1 MPFWAWTKCFAQSAS
16 DGTSDTSDGGQNA
29 RNSHGDTSDGG
40 GKKEPDGATPPFAPK
55 IPGAW
60 EQSDDEDGDETA
72 VVVRSDEDKNNGH
85 LVEDNVSQNEEART
99 EMRKIEQERQSPNHS
114 SERKAGGDVE
124 HGEVLYDYNTE
135 IREQE
140 QNEQATVHDPH
151 SAQDAKGE
159 QEQASHD
166 TRNDYDDGKSLETLG
181 EKAECIPIH
190 ASIGDV
196 RLGHIGGDTPVRAES
211 AQPTVETEA
220 AGSDDQTS
228 SHAAD
233 TVVSTGSLGGHQ
245 TQALIASDHKETLQ
259 SSADQTGCEP
269 EINSA
274 HNSAATDGPQSKE
287 SYPCA
292 SLYQKCASTKE
303 DGKIEAVVEEH
314 SQTGSTIEP
323 RPDAQQYAS
332 ANNEGVTSLKPSSPV
347 AHEEEDTFTSES
359 SEQRSANVEHA
370 VCAKPSV
377 PTGPTAL
384 QSIESSPSPVAVSI
398 KSEPTEDDG
407 LAATSFQ
414 SPVVFDPVGT
424 ITLHDGNELVED
436 GNAIMLRVVDF
447 PQLEPEEEN
456 EKGRPSTS
464 ANHFTAARLP
474 SKDTY
479 YDSRSIV
486 ELLKFAYTKAD
497 TSMTKSKLSAYANFS
512 AKRDVLGN
520 APSKKPAYITVRG
533 RNYFLCYAGK
543 IALWGDKVQTHKHR
557 SDLWTGQ
564 NEVRKSNLSPLMLIG
579 NVAVPAKGCG
589 KPFTNLPRE
598 LFEEFDIQPAK
609 SKGLKLNIN
618 AIGRR
623 HPVSA
628 ATQTSGADEDGDE
641 DDDAAESSSPLP
653 KRKSEAAKTPKKKI
667 ASTNHDTDG
676 FQTAHTRKG
685 TGTPDYD
692 SAADE
697 MGGQPARKKQRK
709 HS

>member
-1 MPFWAWTKCFAQSAS
+1 M
-16 DGTSDTSDGGQNA
+16 
-29 RNSHGDTSDGG
+29 
-40 GKKEPDGATPPFAPK
+40 
-55 IPGAW
+55 
-60 EQSDDEDGDETA
+60 
-72 VVVRSDEDKNNGH
+72 
-85 LVEDNVSQNEEART
+85 
-99 EMRKIEQERQSPNHS
+99 
-114 SERKAGGDVE
+114 
-124 HGEVLYDYNTE
+124 
-135 IREQE
+135 
-140 QNEQATVHDPH
+140 
-151 SAQDAKGE
+151 
-159 QEQASHD
+159 
-166 TRNDYDDGKSLETLG
+166 
-181 EKAECIPIH
+181 
-190 ASIGDV
+190 
-196 RLGHIGGDTPVRAES
+196 
-211 AQPTVETEA
+211 
-220 AGSDDQTS
+220 
-228 SHAAD
+228 
-233 TVVSTGSLGGHQ
+233 
-245 TQALIASDHKETLQ
+245 
-259 SSADQTGCEP
+259 
-269 EINSA
+269 
-274 HNSAATDGPQSKE
+274 
-287 SYPCA
+287 
-292 SLYQKCASTKE
+292 
-303 DGKIEAVVEEH
+303 EEH

-332 ANNEGVTSLKPSSPV
+332 TNNEGVTSLKPSSSV
-347 AHEEEDTFTSES
+347 APEEDGNFTSES
-359 SEQRSANVEHA
+359 SEHRSANVEYA
-370 VCAKPSV
+370 VCAKSGV

-384 QSIESSPSPVAVSI
+384 QSIESSPSPVATSI

-520 APSKKPAYITVRG
+520 APSKKPAYITMRG

-543 IALWGDKVQTHKHR
+543 VALWGDKVQTHKHR

-598 LFEEFDIQPAK
+598 LFEEFDIQPARSK
-609 SKGLKLNIN
+609 SLKLNIN

-623 HPVSA
+623 DPVSA
-628 ATQTSGADEDGDE
+628 ATQTSGADEEGDE

-653 KRKSEAAKTPKKKI
+653 KRKSKAAKTPKKKI
-667 ASTNHDTDG
+667 ASTNYDTDG
-676 FQTAHTRKG
+676 LRTAHTRKG

-697 MGGQPARKKQRK
+697 VGGQPARKKQWK